1 MLKPTEHVRCIW
13 LSPPPLG
20 AMSTASRL
28 APPHALTMSVSWC
41 SRARAGGRAGSDVGV
56 VREDRGDASGGV
68 GARHA
73 AHAGAAVVELWR
85 GGRRD
90 GSAGGGGVRADVPL
104 VGWEGGYALGEVADG
119 MVMGFGGDLSG
130 LVGEGKIGRAHV

>member
-1 MLKPTEHVRCIW
+1 M
-13 LSPPPLG
+13 
-20 AMSTASRL
+20 
-28 APPHALTMSVSWC
+28 
-41 SRARAGGRAGSDVGV
+41 
-56 VREDRGDASGGV
+56 REDRGDASGGV

-119 MVMGFGGDLSG
+119 VECGLSG
-130 LVGEGKIGRAHV
+130 LVVEGREPGERLVGEVVGV

>member
-1 MLKPTEHVRCIW
+1 MR
-13 LSPPPLG
+13 G
-20 AMSTASRL
+20 
-28 APPHALTMSVSWC
+28 
-41 SRARAGGRAGSDVGV
+41 
-56 VREDRGDASGGV
+56 DRGDAGGGV

-90 GSAGGGGVRADVPL
+90 GSAGGGGVRADVAL

-119 MVMGFGGDLSG
+119 VVMGLEWGISG
-130 LVGEGKIGRAHV
+130 LVGEGRKPEERLVGEVVGF